1 MSEKFLSADDFI
13 DSFSHDFKTLELDG
27 KSIPI
32 RAMTVAEIF
41 VACKRIPKFRRFL
54 QDASEFMFGSDQA
67 ASEVMAARFN
77 GPTLM
82 DVALDAG
89 LDAVACFVA
98 CCLNRPHDEEFE
110 KKLLLTPDTFL
121 LPALSQCKDVT
132 LGGQSIE
139 AFFTEKL
146 RLLNLMG
153 LMKLGKTPKRE
164 PTAANRQPSK
174 RSKKAA

>member
-1 MSEKFLSADDFI
+1 MSEQFLSADDFI
-13 DSFSHDFKTLELDG
+13 DSFSHEFKTMDLDG

-32 RAMTVAEIF
+32 RAMTVAEIL

-54 QDASEFMFGSDQA
+54 QDASEFMFGSEQA
-67 ASEVMAARFN
+67 ASEVMATRFT
-77 GPTLM
+77 GQSLV

-98 CCLNRPHDEEFE
+98 CCLNRPHDEAFE
-110 KKLLLTPDTFL
+110 KKLLTKPDTFL

-132 LGGQSIE
+132 LGGQTIE

-153 LMKLGKTPKRE
+153 LMELGKHPKRE
-164 PTAANRQPSK
+164 PTVANRQPTK
-174 RSKKAA
+174 RSKKAG